1 MSTPVTQF
9 FNDNIE
15 MTSAVLIT
23 SDGSSQDIRY
33 LIADLSIKE
42 NIFTSCITGTISVLD
57 GLGLVDKLPIVG
69 EEFFAIRYRTPGE
82 FGGKPSKFVDK
93 VFAVYSITNRQK
105 QDDKMEFYNLNMISL
120 EGMIDTLTTVNTNY
134 VGLTYQEIAKKVFN
148 DFISESGLKGGVSN
162 GRYIEIAKKRKS
174 INVEKSSGLQSLTTT
189 GDSPFQ
195 IINSCAKLAQS
206 DDYPDADFVFY
217 EDRDKFNFVT
227 ISSLL
232 EAEPNKLFEYAMG
245 DQGIE
250 ENRVGKFRY
259 DLVRELDFNKSP
271 DALKSSHTGMYGN
284 KIHAFDPILKKRSTI
299 NNNYLNIQREKKI
312 PSFTTL
318 DKHNVVSETSIYR
331 NDIGSSHSQYYI
343 NNIFDKNYEE
353 VDYMKDRIRQDTDRH
368 IFHQDNSFRSKG
380 RTTMKFSLLNNYTFI
395 IAVGG
400 NSNLRVGE
408 VLNIDLPLA
417 SDIEE
422 DKKRGLHSH
431 LFGNGKRNKFL
442 VTGLTHNFIGTAGR
456 YFTYITVA
464 KDSYFS
470 NINTNYTGKLIKDA
484 ATFT

>member
-1 MSTPVTQF
+1 MTTAKTQF
-9 FNDNIE
+9 LNDNIE
-15 MTSAVLIT
+15 MTSALLIA
-23 SDGSSQDIRY
+23 SDGSSIDIRY
-33 LIADLSIKE
+33 QIVDLSIHE
-42 NIFTSCITGTISVLD
+42 SIFTSCITGTISVLD

-69 EEFFAIRYRTPGE
+69 EEFFSIRYRTPGE
-82 FGGKPSKFVDK
+82 FGGKDSKFVNK
-93 VFAVYSITNRQK
+93 VFAVYSITNRKK
-105 QDDKMEFYNLNMISL
+105 QDDKMELYNLNMISL

-134 VGLTYQEIAKKVFN
+134 VGLTYHEIAEKVFN
-148 DFISESGLKGGVSN
+148 NFISESGLKGGVGN

-189 GDSPFQ
+189 GDSPFE
-195 IINSCAKLAQS
+195 IINKCANLAQS

-227 ISSLL
+227 LSSLL

-245 DQGIE
+245 DQGIDE
-250 ENRVGKFRY
+250 RRVGKFRY
-259 DLVRELDFNKSP
+259 NLIRELDFNKSP

-318 DKHNVVSETSIYR
+318 DSHNVVSETSIYK
-331 NDIGSSHSQYYI
+331 NDSGSSHSQYYI
-343 NNIFDKNYEE
+343 NNIFEKNYEE
-353 VDYMKDRIRQDTDRH
+353 IEYMKDRITQKKDRYL
-368 IFHQDNSFRSKG
+368 FHQDNSFRSKG
-380 RTTMKFSLLNNYTFI
+380 RSTMKFSLLNNYTFI

-431 LFGNGKRNKFL
+431 LFGNGKTNKFL

-470 NINTNYTGKLIKDA
+470 NITTSIS
-484 ATFT
+484 TFGY